1 MKFVFDRRTSRF
13 SGLTQVELTMINGS
27 MDKVGT
33 LHLDIGE
40 WEMLRA
46 ILLEG
51 AKLFMDG
58 EVEVEIN
65 DHSYQ
70 PAYLEGAE

>member
-1 MKFVFDRRTSRF
+1 MKFVFDRHTSRF
-13 SGLTQVELTMINGS
+13 SGLTTIELTMINGS
-27 MDKVGT
+27 TDKVGT

-58 EVEVEIN
+58 EVEVEIH
-65 DHSYQ
+65 DHDRQ
-70 PAYLEGAE
+70 PAYLEGVE